1 LVRKRPAP
9 SAFSAPGGKMSER
22 LSRLHQTAATTRTD
36 YWNDSCSIQEL
47 RYAIA
52 NGAVGATSN
61 PTIVLAVLKKELG
74 AWRERIAQ
82 MITENREWG
91 EVEITWKVIE
101 EMAVK
106 AAGLL
111 APVFEREQGRKGWL
125 SVQTNPTFYRNAD
138 AIITQALHFRELA
151 SNIQVKI
158 PVTQAGIKAIEE
170 ATYRGVNVNATVCFT
185 VAQAI
190 AVAEAV
196 ERGCARRSAEGKD
209 IGRMF
214 PVCTIMIG
222 RLDDWLKAVV
232 KRDNVLITPGYLDW
246 AGIAA
251 IKKAYA
257 IFQQRGYRA
266 RLLAAAYRHHLHWS
280 ELIGGD
286 LILTIPHEW
295 QVLFN
300 QSDIEV
306 KERMQNPVDPRI
318 IGELCSKLPDFRK
331 AYDEN
336 GLAVEECDQYGA
348 TVRTLR
354 TFIGSYAELL
364 AFVRDFMLPDPDK
377 KPMPS

>member
-1 LVRKRPAP
+1 
-9 SAFSAPGGKMSER
+9 MSER
-22 LSRLHQTAATTRTD
+22 LSPLHQTAATTRTD

-47 RYAIA
+47 SYAIA

-74 AWRERIAQ
+74 AWRERIAR

-91 EVEITWKVIE
+91 EVEITWKLIE

-138 AIITQALHFRELA
+138 AIVTQALHFRELA

-170 ATYRGVNVNATVCFT
+170 ATCRGVNVNATVCFT
-185 VAQAI
+185 VPQAI

-196 ERGCARRSAEGKD
+196 ERGLTRRSAEGKD

-232 KRDNVLITPGYLDW
+232 KRDDVLITPGYLDW

-257 IFQQRGYRA
+257 IFQQRGYRS

-286 LILTIPHEW
+286 LILTIPHEF

-306 KERMQNPVDPRI
+306 KEQMQNPVDPRI
-318 IGELCSKLPDFRK
+318 IGELCSKLPDFRR

-364 AFVRDFMLPDPDK
+364 AFVRDFMLPDPDN
-377 KPMPS
+377 KPVSS

>member
-1 LVRKRPAP
+1 
-9 SAFSAPGGKMSER
+9 MSER
-22 LSRLHQTAATTRTD
+22 LSALHQTAATTRTD

-74 AWRERIAQ
+74 AWRERIVQ

-91 EVEITWKVIE
+91 EVEITWKLIE

-125 SVQTNPTFYRNAD
+125 SVQTNPTFYRDAD
-138 AIITQALHFRELA
+138 AIITQALHFHELA

-158 PVTQAGIKAIEE
+158 PVTRAGIKAIEE

-185 VAQAI
+185 VPQAI
-190 AVAEAV
+190 EVAEAV
-196 ERGCARRSAEGKD
+196 ERGFARRSAEGKD

-232 KRDNVLITPGYLDW
+232 KRDDVLITPGYLDW

-257 IFQQRGYRA
+257 IFRQRGYRA